1 MDEAHEHPDQPD
13 VTSRDNIKKWQS
25 VLEERPENWQT
36 DKIGSE
42 GNYSSWQ
49 ESIGLSW
56 GETLSI
62 ICTYEIFLVFRLYP
76 ISTFADSPII
86 PSLALKVFRV
96 HR

>member
-1 MDEAHEHPDQPD
+1 MDEANEHPDQPE
-13 VTSRDNIKKWQS
+13 VTSRENLKQWQS
-25 VLEERPENWQT
+25 VVEERAENWQT

-49 ESIGLSW
+49 ESIELSW
-56 GETLSI
+56 GETI
-62 ICTYEIFLVFRLYP
+62 ICTYEIFLIFRLYP

-86 PSLALKVFRV
+86 PSLELKVFRV

>member
-1 MDEAHEHPDQPD
+1 MNIP
-13 VTSRDNIKKWQS
+13 TSRTSLRETIKKNGKAYWKNG
-25 VLEERPENWQT
+25 L
-36 DKIGSE
+36 KIGKRTRLDPKETIRLGKSR
-42 GNYSSWQ
+42 SDSV
-49 ESIGLSW
+49 
-56 GETLSI
+56 GEKTLSI